1 VNIKPPLHGIVK
13 DTPVDTSVEVDSF
26 ALETLME
33 VNDGTECFAVDIPV
47 EVNGGTACCKTEDS
61 VVQLEFCKELSAL
74 ESYLGLSESHN
85 LKAAM
90 DESIEVADTL
100 QTFSLKM
107 SVSRNQ

>member
-90 DESIEVADTL
+90 DESIEVADPL
-100 QTFSLKM
+100 QPFSLKM